1 MKIKDKS
8 EIIQRIER
16 LNKHGYT
23 TIHLFGGLYLV
34 RNWSKRGPDWYCKLP
49 IYLPMYFRSLE
60 IVSDNVP
67 SSPTGDFR

>member
-1 MKIKDKS
+1 MKIKDKT